1 MKRLQARIRRDSNK
15 AIEIIQGR
23 HDKSLLKTVAVGKEG
38 QNQLLAYW
46 MRHKEKRRIKGH
58 FQLAGFGKLGG

>member
-23 HDKSLLKTVAVGKEG
+23 HDKSLLKTVAVGKERSESTLS
-38 QNQLLAYW
+38 LLDEA
-46 MRHKEKRRIKGH
+46 
-58 FQLAGFGKLGG
+58 